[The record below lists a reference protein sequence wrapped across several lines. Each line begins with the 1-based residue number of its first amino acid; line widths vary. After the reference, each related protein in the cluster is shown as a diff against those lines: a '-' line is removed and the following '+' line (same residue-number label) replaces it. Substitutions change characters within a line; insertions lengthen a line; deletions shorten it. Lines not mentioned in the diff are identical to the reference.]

1 MKKLFKLL
9 LTALLA
15 VIGCIAAD
23 AQVLVKVSGVVQSSE
38 DSTTMIPAIGP
49 TGTSSGN

>member
-23 AQVLVKVSGVVQSSE
+23 AQVLVKVNGVVTSLDGSWR
-38 DSTTMIPAIGP
+38 S
-49 TGTSSGN
+49 GTVRH